1 MLETAMPYGIL
12 IARLCLAAVFL
23 YSGVEKA
30 WTWRESVAEVKRLG
44 LPQPELFNGLTV
56 LTQLAGGLTVATGWN
71 AAAGAILLAGFT
83 AVATL
88 LGHQFWTYRGVE
100 ARRVLTT
107 ALEHLAIIGGLL
119 LFALYDLFPGH

>member
-1 MLETAMPYGIL
+1 MLNAVIPYGVP

-23 YSGVEKA
+23 FSGVEKV
-30 WTWRESVAEVKRLG
+30 WKWREGVAEVQRLG
-44 LPQPELFNGLTV
+44 LPQPKLFAGLTA
-56 LTQLAGGLTVATGWN
+56 LTQLVGGVTVATGWN

-107 ALEHLAIIGGLL
+107 ALEHLAIIGGLAL
-119 LFALYDLFPGH
+119 VALYDLFPGH